1 MQTNNRLFDDLARV
15 ASGAFN
21 TLSGLREEIETRVR
35 ERVERMAA
43 DLDLVTREEFDAVR
57 TMAAKAR
64 AAQEELETRVAK
76 LEAEFQAAH
85 EPRPVATKAPRAML
99 TPSSSA
105 PNAVPMAMTATPI
118 TNSSRDR
125 RPAKNPT
132 SRGRKYIP
140 AQSGGRRAKRSLT
153 PRARGRSASRGGR

>member
-1 MQTNNRLFDDLARV
+1 MQTSNRLFDDLARV

-64 AAQEELETRVAK
+64 AGQEELAAK
-76 LEAEFQAAH
+76 VR
-85 EPRPVATKAPRAML
+85 EP
-99 TPSSSA
+99 
-105 PNAVPMAMTATPI
+105 
-118 TNSSRDR
+118 
-125 RPAKNPT
+125 
-132 SRGRKYIP
+132 
-140 AQSGGRRAKRSLT
+140 GG
-153 PRARGRSASRGGR
+153 RARGPGRRRPRAGRRQAAPHPQDG